1 MWFNVSE
8 LSTPSTLMSLV
19 TLNYFNDKD
28 GPLWV
33 LGDIFMSKYYTVF
46 DRGTDNNDSR
56 IGLALSNIPSNV
68 NR

>member
-1 MWFNVSE
+1 MWFNVLE
-8 LSTPSTLMSLV
+8 LFTPLTLMSLV

-46 DRGTDNNDSR
+46 DRGTDNNDGR

>member
-1 MWFNVSE
+1 MWLNISE
-8 LSTPSTLMSLV
+8 LFKPS
-19 TLNYFNDKD
+19 FNNKD

-33 LGDIFMSKYYTVF
+33 LGDVFMSKYYTVF